1 LSFAPFFLARITNPA
16 TGTPASIRNSA
27 SAISNAAR
35 RAFLFRHT
43 YWAICDEAIDRW
55 IDALD
60 LCAAEKRLLVVLGVQ
75 AGTSARQ
82 PSTSSASH
90 RAARGSITSRIE
102 RRCSLGGHRTFA
114 IAQSAEMPMAE
125 WCGRNGIRKCLPDFT
140 FAHRVRR
147 EWPLPTAVSFAD
159 GLNTTDFVCA
169 DPT

>member
-60 LCAAEKRLLVVLGVQ
+60 LCAAESGFSWYSVSKLEHQLV
-75 AGTSARQ
+75 
-82 PSTSSASH
+82 SSA
-90 RAARGSITSRIE
+90 
-102 RRCSLGGHRTFA
+102 
-114 IAQSAEMPMAE
+114 
-125 WCGRNGIRKCLPDFT
+125 IR
-140 FAHRVRR
+140 
-147 EWPLPTAVSFAD
+147 
-159 GLNTTDFVCA
+159 
-169 DPT
+169 